1 MEQEKKDYLQ
11 LFSPD
16 KSGTAFGKWLVISHC
31 ALCTKP
37 RLIDL
42 LHKLNAFIN
51 NEHSSGTLL
60 PLLHL
65 TPLFLHFW
73 NPGSSKAGKSS
84 WWVGHYCRLTL
95 QHNHHTQHTIHSTEK
110 KKRFQRHCYHD
121 CPVTILGLIQ
131 ERSYLNENSK
141 GVDIGKKCYWWDREL
156 RREKKYGFSPYVV
169 SHSSFS
175 IYSPPLHLIPTW
187 LALFLLLL
195 FSVYLTYHCLT
206 PFFFLFPLKN
216 ISWCSY
222 KVPAMKAFIVTSKV

>member
-1 MEQEKKDYLQ
+1 MGLHGMCSDLASYKHRTFKEGTPYQRGPKVLWLLLQGDCFMMEQEKKDYLQ
-11 LFSPD
+11 LLSPD

-95 QHNHHTQHTIHSTEK
+95 QSQHTIHSTEK
-110 KKRFQRHCYHD
+110 K
-121 CPVTILGLIQ
+121 
-131 ERSYLNENSK
+131 
-141 GVDIGKKCYWWDREL
+141 
-156 RREKKYGFSPYVV
+156 
-169 SHSSFS
+169 
-175 IYSPPLHLIPTW
+175 
-187 LALFLLLL
+187 
-195 FSVYLTYHCLT
+195 
-206 PFFFLFPLKN
+206 
-216 ISWCSY
+216 
-222 KVPAMKAFIVTSKV
+222 